1 MINYVLLLR
10 EMTIIAHQKQIE
22 QLRESFRQKV
32 LEAENYPKQVCIL
45 LMIGNTIT
53 FIIRPHRST
62 TYIDAAYCY
71 RLSSVVCQLVCQ
83 SVTVVSPAKTA
94 KWSRCHLD

>member
-53 FIIRPHRST
+53 FIIN
-62 TYIDAAYCY
+62 
-71 RLSSVVCQLVCQ
+71 
-83 SVTVVSPAKTA
+83 
-94 KWSRCHLD
+94 